1 MGTAVTK
8 KLGTAV
14 VRNRVKRVL
23 REFFRLEQ
31 RRLPPALDIVVV
43 PKRTLDPDRVCLD
56 FVRRELGPVVEDLRV
71 FASGN
76 PSDAERV
83 SELAS

>member
-56 FVRRELGPVVEDLRV
+56 FVRRELVPVVEELRV
-71 FASGN
+71 FASGKA
-76 PSDAERV
+76 PAVEAAEV
-83 SELAS
+83 AP